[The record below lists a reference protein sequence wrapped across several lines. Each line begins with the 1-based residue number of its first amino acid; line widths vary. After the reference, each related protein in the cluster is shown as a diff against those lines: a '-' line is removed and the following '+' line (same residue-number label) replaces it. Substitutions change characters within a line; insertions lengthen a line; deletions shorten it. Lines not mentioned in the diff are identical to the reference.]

1 MAETVASALLG
12 VIFEKLTD
20 EAFKKYVRSQKIHS
34 ELNEL
39 KTTLSNIKALL
50 NDASNKEIT
59 HESVGLWL
67 NSLQHLAYDIDDV
80 LDDVAT
86 EAMHRELTQE
96 SGASTSKVRK
106 LIPTCC
112 TNFSLSHRLSSK
124 IDSITIKLQQL
135 EKHKSDLGLIVKDE
149 KPKSTSRGNET
160 SLPDGSSVVGRE
172 SEIEKL
178 RNKLFGDDGSSKENF
193 SVLPIVGM
201 GGVGKTTLARV
212 LYNDPQVKGHFNLKA
227 WVCVSDDFDIFKISK
242 IIFQAVSG
250 ERKEF
255 EDLNQLQMDLI
266 KQLQDKRFLLVL
278 DDVWH
283 ENDDDWEKLVRPF
296 HSCAHGSRIIMTTR
310 KEELLI
316 KLGFNHLD
324 SLKTLSH
331 EDALSLFA
339 LHALGVQ
346 NFDSHTTLK
355 PLGEAIV
362 KKCAG
367 LPLALKAIGTLLK
380 ARTNEEDWEDV
391 FNSEIWNLE
400 NSDKIVPALRLSYHD
415 LSSNLKQLFAY
426 CSLFPKG
433 FLFDEENL
441 VLMWMAEGFFNQ
453 SNAAKSPER
462 LGHEYFEVLL
472 SRSFFQHAPNDESL
486 FMMHDLMNDLS
497 TFVAGEVFLRFENHM
512 TTDTEA
518 LEKHRHMSF
527 TREEYVGHQKFEAFK
542 RARSLRTLLAVSVGV
557 DESSKS
563 FYLSNKILVDLL
575 PKLTLLRVLSLSC
588 FEISELPEFIGN
600 LKHLRYLNL
609 SQTKITELPE
619 NVGNL
624 YHLQTLIVFGCE
636 SLIKLPKSFIK
647 LKKLRHLDIRDTP
660 LLKKMPLGI
669 GELKSLYTLNKIIIG
684 GEDGFAITDLKGFKN
699 LHGMVS
705 IEGLQRVQSVMQARE
720 VNLSL
725 KEITKLE
732 LKWIDG
738 SDGSRSGPIEKE
750 VLNMLK
756 PSRDRLKELAIV
768 SYGGTELSN
777 WVGDPSFHKLVNV
790 SIHGC
795 SKCTSLPP
803 FGQLPSLKEL
813 FIEGMDEVKVIGSE
827 LIGTP
832 TVVSFPSLE
841 ILKFQNMSEW
851 KVWSTNNL
859 DVVFPCLQELHIKEC
874 PNLIDI
880 SLKALPSVRVFIH
893 GCGVNALRS
902 LVQAASLVNELGIAS
917 IVGLT
922 NEAWRGVI
930 MYLKAVEELYIWHCD
945 EIRYLWDSE
954 ETSKVLLNL
963 KVLDVR
969 RCKNRESLGEKEED
983 NVESTLLLS
992 LRHLE
997 IFYCE
1002 SIKHCY
1008 CPNSIEYFSIQ
1019 GCSSLTLVSFPRE
1032 IGGGQKLKKLT
1043 IYDCKK
1049 LTEGINNTNMPMLEF
1064 LFIGEWTDLKSITQ
1078 FSNFNHLTLL
1088 CLSNCTS
1095 IESFQLSS
1103 LTSLTIL
1110 VIINCPSFC
1119 LSFDGGFWPPNLV
1132 SLTIGGVKEQ
1142 ISEWGPPNFPSS
1154 LVDLTL
1160 SRDLHVSDF
1169 RHLSH
1174 LLPSSL
1180 TSLKIEFF
1188 LKLESL
1194 STGLEHLSSLQ
1205 HLDIENCFDMK
1216 HLPVTLLP
1224 SLLSLRIA
1232 LCPYLSL
1239 RCNGKGSHYWP
1250 RISHIPC
1257 IQINHRYFFVK
1268 YIFDLF

>member
-1 MAETVASALLG
+1 
-12 VIFEKLTD
+12 
-20 EAFKKYVRSQKIHS
+20 
-34 ELNEL
+34 
-39 KTTLSNIKALL
+39 
-50 NDASNKEIT
+50 
-59 HESVGLWL
+59 
-67 NSLQHLAYDIDDV
+67 
-80 LDDVAT
+80 
-86 EAMHRELTQE
+86 
-96 SGASTSKVRK
+96 
-106 LIPTCC
+106 
-112 TNFSLSHRLSSK
+112 
-124 IDSITIKLQQL
+124 
-135 EKHKSDLGLIVKDE
+135 
-149 KPKSTSRGNET
+149 
-160 SLPDGSSVVGRE
+160 
-172 SEIEKL
+172 
-178 RNKLFGDDGSSKENF
+178 
-193 SVLPIVGM
+193 
-201 GGVGKTTLARV
+201 
-212 LYNDPQVKGHFNLKA
+212 
-227 WVCVSDDFDIFKISK
+227 
-242 IIFQAVSG
+242 
-250 ERKEF
+250 
-255 EDLNQLQMDLI
+255 
-266 KQLQDKRFLLVL
+266 
-278 DDVWH
+278 
-283 ENDDDWEKLVRPF
+283 
-296 HSCAHGSRIIMTTR
+296 
-310 KEELLI
+310 
-316 KLGFNHLD
+316 
-324 SLKTLSH
+324 
-331 EDALSLFA
+331 
-339 LHALGVQ
+339 
-346 NFDSHTTLK
+346 
-355 PLGEAIV
+355 
-362 KKCAG
+362 
-367 LPLALKAIGTLLK
+367 
-380 ARTNEEDWEDV
+380 
-391 FNSEIWNLE
+391 
-400 NSDKIVPALRLSYHD
+400 
-415 LSSNLKQLFAY
+415 
-426 CSLFPKG
+426 
-433 FLFDEENL
+433 
-441 VLMWMAEGFFNQ
+441 
-453 SNAAKSPER
+453 
-462 LGHEYFEVLL
+462 
-472 SRSFFQHAPNDESL
+472 
-486 FMMHDLMNDLS
+486 
-497 TFVAGEVFLRFENHM
+497 
-512 TTDTEA
+512 
-518 LEKHRHMSF
+518 
-527 TREEYVGHQKFEAFK
+527 
-542 RARSLRTLLAVSVGV
+542 
-557 DESSKS
+557 
-563 FYLSNKILVDLL
+563 
-575 PKLTLLRVLSLSC
+575 
-588 FEISELPEFIGN
+588 
-600 LKHLRYLNL
+600 
-609 SQTKITELPE
+609 
-619 NVGNL
+619 
-624 YHLQTLIVFGCE
+624 
-636 SLIKLPKSFIK
+636 
-647 LKKLRHLDIRDTP
+647 
-660 LLKKMPLGI
+660 
-669 GELKSLYTLNKIIIG
+669 
-684 GEDGFAITDLKGFKN
+684 
-699 LHGMVS
+699 
-705 IEGLQRVQSVMQARE
+705 
-720 VNLSL
+720 
-725 KEITKLE
+725 
-732 LKWIDG
+732 
-738 SDGSRSGPIEKE
+738 
-750 VLNMLK
+750 
-756 PSRDRLKELAIV
+756 
-768 SYGGTELSN
+768 
-777 WVGDPSFHKLVNV
+777 
-790 SIHGC
+790 
-795 SKCTSLPP
+795 
-803 FGQLPSLKEL
+803 
-813 FIEGMDEVKVIGSE
+813 
-827 LIGTP
+827 
-832 TVVSFPSLE
+832 
-841 ILKFQNMSEW
+841 MSEW

>member
-1 MAETVASALLG
+1 MAEALLG

-50 NDASNKEIT
+50 NDASHKEIT

-96 SGASTSKVRK
+96 SGAVTSKVRK

-124 IDSITIKLQQL
+124 IDSITIKLQLL
-135 EKHKSDLGLIVKDE
+135 EKQKSDLGLIVKDE
-149 KPKSTSRGNET
+149 KPKSTSRRNET

-178 RNKLFGDDGSSKENF
+178 LNKLLGDDGSSKENF
-193 SVLPIVGM
+193 SILPIVGM
-201 GGVGKTTLARV
+201 GGVGKTTLARH
-212 LYNDPQVKGHFNLKA
+212 LYNDPQVKGHFKLKA

-250 ERKEF
+250 ERREF
-255 EDLNQLQMDLI
+255 EDLNQLQMDLT
-266 KQLQDKRFLLVL
+266 KQLQDKRFLLVI

-283 ENDDDWEKLVRPF
+283 ENDDDWENLVRPF

-331 EDALSLFA
+331 VDALSLFA
-339 LHALGVQ
+339 RHALGVQ

-380 ARTNEEDWEDV
+380 ARTNEQDCEDV

-426 CSLFPKG
+426 CSLSPKG

-441 VLMWMAEGFFNQ
+441 VLLWTTEKFFNQ

-462 LGHEYFEVLL
+462 LGHVYFEILL

-497 TFVAGEVFLRFENHM
+497 TFVAGEHFLRFENHM
-512 TTDTEA
+512 TTETEA
-518 LEKHRHMSF
+518 LEKYRHMSF

-557 DESSKS
+557 GESSKS

-575 PKLTLLRVLSLSC
+575 PKLPLLRVLSLSC

-624 YHLQTLIVFGCE
+624 YHLQTLIVFCCE
-636 SLIKLPKSFIK
+636 SLTKLPKSFMK
-647 LKKLRHLDIRDTP
+647 LKKLQHLDLRDTP

-699 LHGMVS
+699 LHGIVS
-705 IEGLQRVQSVMQARE
+705 IGGLQRVQSVMQARE

-750 VLNMLK
+750 VLNMLE
-756 PSRDRLKELAIV
+756 PSRDKLKELAIM
-768 SYGGTELSN
+768 SYGGKELSN

-813 FIEGMDEVKVIGSE
+813 FIKGMDEVKVIGSE
-827 LIGTP
+827 LIGTT

-851 KVWSTNNL
+851 KVWSTNNMVL
-859 DVVFPCLQELHIKEC
+859 DAVFPCLQELYINDC

-880 SLKALPSVRVFIH
+880 SLKALPSVRVLSIH
-893 GCGVNALRS
+893 MCGVNALRS

-930 MYLKAVEELYIWHCD
+930 MYLKAIEKLYIWHCD
-945 EIRYLWDSE
+945 EISYLWDSE
-954 ETSKVLLNL
+954 ETNKVLLNL
-963 KVLDVR
+963 KELDVR
-969 RCKNRESLGEKEED
+969 RCKNLVSLGEKEVD

-992 LRHLE
+992 LRYLE

-1002 SIKHCY
+1002 SMKHCY

-1032 IGGGQKLKKLT
+1032 IGGEQKLKSVT

-1049 LTEGINNTNMPMLEF
+1049 LTKGINNTNMPMLEF
-1064 LFIGEWTDLKSITQ
+1064 LFIGELIDLKSITQ
-1078 FSNFNHLTLL
+1078 FSNFNHLTVL

-1095 IESFQLSS
+1095 IESFQLSN
-1103 LTSLTIL
+1103 LTSLRHLI
-1110 VIINCPSFC
+1110 IINCPSFC
-1119 LSFDGGFWPPNLV
+1119 LSFDRGFWPPNLV
-1132 SLTIGGVKEQ
+1132 SLDIGGLKEP
-1142 ISEWGPPNFPSS
+1142 ISEWGPLNFPSS
-1154 LVDLTL
+1154 LIDLTL
-1160 SRDLHVSDF
+1160 SRDRSVSDF

-1174 LLPSSL
+1174 LLLSSL
-1180 TSLKIEFF
+1180 TSLKIEIVF
-1188 LKLESL
+1188 KLESL
-1194 STGLEHLSSLQ
+1194 SMGLEHLSSLQ
-1205 HLDIENCFDMK
+1205 HLSIEKCLHMK

-1232 LCPYLSL
+1232 LCPYLS
-1239 RCNGKGSHYWP
+1239 
-1250 RISHIPC
+1250 
-1257 IQINHRYFFVK
+1257 
-1268 YIFDLF
+1268 